1 MQPLI
6 MGTVLIMFRFNEG
19 NKNAFFSKET
29 AGERLDNSIFLLDF
43 KTTSYVSCVTR
54 LAVLGLDSFAKEWD
68 QDQQLCP
75 S

>member
-1 MQPLI
+1 MH
-6 MGTVLIMFRFNEG
+6 
-19 NKNAFFSKET
+19 FFSKET

-43 KTTSYVSCVTR
+43 KTTGYISCVTG
-54 LAVLGLDSFAKEWD
+54 LAVLGLDSFAKEWN